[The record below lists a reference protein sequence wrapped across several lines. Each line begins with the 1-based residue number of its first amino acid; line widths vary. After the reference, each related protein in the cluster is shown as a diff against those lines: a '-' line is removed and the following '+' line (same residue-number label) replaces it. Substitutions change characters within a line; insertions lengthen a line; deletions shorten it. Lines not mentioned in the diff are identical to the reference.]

1 MKKIWIGLLVLAG
14 VVTFAAATPSFIIN
28 GKGIKLETLEKNGK
42 VYAEVVSLTKA
53 LGAAVTFDK
62 AKNQFVIVTP
72 TNAAPTVAGTTQLTG
87 DAAELGK
94 SYTLGKNYPLNF
106 LLRSVEYSVTRVTV
120 GTEVY
125 APNMDQK
132 LLILHFTVQNPL
144 KQDQVFSYGD
154 FRFTAVDSKDI
165 SYIFD
170 SYVAREGTS
179 ELLDL
184 NLKPAQKIDVVAVWA
199 IPAVGSIPKLIVQR
213 GEELSAPLLRFDLR
227 NKIKPLIAPFVDPN
241 DTGGSSALYEVP
253 AKIGVYYPLKI
264 FDLKLESIQFS
275 ANAINQTMPSEGK
288 RYLIAVFAIKN
299 GTGASTAPS
308 SYSSGAFSFILRDTD
323 GEKTE
328 FNGYLIKTSRDEPT
342 EGYLKSGEE
351 YRFRVY
357 FELGQEQSGKVL
369 YVSDKYS
376 RVYAID
382 ISSLK

>member
-1 MKKIWIGLLVLAG
+1 MKKIGLTMLVLMG
-14 VVTFAAATPSFIIN
+14 VLAFAAATPSFVIN
-28 GKGIKLETLEKNGK
+28 GKSIKLETLEKNGK
-42 VYAEVVSLTKA
+42 VYAEVLSFSKA
-53 LGAAVTFDK
+53 LGLKTTFDK
-62 AKNQFVIVTP
+62 SKNQFVIV
-72 TNAAPTVAGTTQLTG
+72 APSNSVAPVAGTTQLSG

-125 APNMDQK
+125 APNADQK

-184 NLKPAQKIDVVAVWA
+184 NLKPTQKIDVVAVWA
-199 IPAVGSIPKLIVQR
+199 IPAVGSVPKLIVQR
-213 GEELSAPLLRFDLR
+213 GEELSAPVLRFDLR
-227 NKIKPLIAPFVDPN
+227 NKIKPLVAPFVDAN
-241 DTGGSSALYEVP
+241 DASGSSALNEVP

-264 FDLKLESIQFS
+264 FDVKLESIGFTG
-275 ANAINQTMPSEGK
+275 NAMYQTMPSEGK
-288 RYLIAVFAIKN
+288 RYLVASFAIKN

-308 SYSSGAFSFILRDTD
+308 PYSSSAFGFILKDSD
-323 GEKTE
+323 SEKTE
-328 FNGYLIKTSRDEPT
+328 FTGYLIKMTRDEIA
-342 EGYLKSGEE
+342 EGSLKSGEE
-351 YRFRVY
+351 YRFKVY
-357 FELGQEQSGKVL
+357 FEVGQSTTGQIL
-369 YVSDKYS
+369 YVSDRNS

-382 ISSLK
+382 ISSFK